1 MRKLPS
7 RERLWDLL
15 DYQPL
20 TGDLTWKPRPSASH
34 FRMAGT
40 PAINYVNSQG
50 YKVGRL
56 DDAGVKAHRVIWKMM
71 TGDDPQIIDHING
84 DRADNRWG
92 NLRSVGRFENARN
105 LGLSKNNTSGHNG
118 VYWFPRYQKW
128 MASIRINGKRKN
140 LGYFATKEE
149 AIAARALADAAN
161 GYTFRGATA

>member
-1 MRKLPS
+1 MKKLPS
-7 RERLWDLL
+7 RERLWELL
-15 DYQPL
+15 DYEPL
-20 TGDLTWKPRPSASH
+20 TGELTWKPRPSTPQ
-34 FRMAGT
+34 FRMAGS
-40 PAINYVNSQG
+40 PAINHTNTQG

-56 DDAGVKAHRVIWKMM
+56 NNAGVKAHRVIWKMM

-92 NLRSVGRFENARN
+92 NLRSVGRIENARN

-128 MASIRINGKRKN
+128 MASIRINGRRKN
-140 LGYFATKEE
+140 LGYFETKEA

-161 GYTFRGATA
+161 GYTFRRLS